1 MNSKTIKNNPIT
13 TPFMIVTGIYLLLF
27 AMLYKSAFSVMIKWW
42 DRDDYSY
49 CYLIPFI
56 VVYLLWEK
64 RSFLFDKLSV
74 PEWKGLFSLVLGV
87 GCYWLGELGGEFY
100 IMYISSWLILMGICL
115 LHMGWEKVKIILFPL
130 CFILTMFPLPNFFNF
145 RITLALKLISTKIGV
160 LMMRAYGMSAF
171 QDGNVIDLGFTKLQ
185 VVDACSGLRYLFPLI
200 VLGILVAYFFR
211 SRWWKKIVLVLSTIP
226 ITIFTNSLRIAFTG
240 ILSEHFGSKAVEGF
254 FHDFEGLVIFM
265 FALGCLVVEMVVLAK
280 LFPEAKPEE
289 QEEKPLGHTGE
300 TIVQPSLLK
309 QPQFV
314 VSVAL
319 LTLTLGLFHGVEF
332 REAIPMNKGF
342 ETYPMAVG
350 QWRGTPQ
357 VMEQKFI
364 DTLDLS
370 DYIIADYTEGKGSAI
385 NFYVA
390 YYESQRKGE
399 SIHSPASC
407 LRGGGWEFK
416 KAGKSLVPLAGEG
429 NMLPVNRAVIQKG
442 DYKQISYYWFPT
454 RGRNLTNAFELKWFT
469 FWDALTRQRT
479 DGALARVIL
488 PVAPG
493 EDVATAEK
501 RLQSFI
507 REMEPVLSDYLPQ

>member
-1 MNSKTIKNNPIT
+1 MNSNRLKLLAKSGVVMKTLIYAT
-13 TPFMIVTGIYLLLF
+13 LFLGIY
-27 AMLYKSAFSVMIKWW
+27 YSAFEWLIVKDWA
-42 DRDDYSY
+42 RDDYSY
-49 CYLIPFI
+49 GILIPFI
-56 VVYLLWEK
+56 VLYLMWEK
-64 RSFLFDKLSV
+64 RGELANTANKDTWSGFLLLV
-74 PEWKGLFSLVLGV
+74 PGICLF
-87 GCYWLGELGGEFY
+87 WLGELAGEFFILY
-100 IMYISSWLILMGICL
+100 FSSWLILMGLCWL
-115 LHMGWEKVKIILFPL
+115 TLGLEKMKIVFFPL
-130 CFILTMFPLPNFFNF
+130 AFCLTMFPLPNFINVK
-145 RITLALKLISTKIGV
+145 ITFGLKLISTKLGV

-211 SRWWKKIVLVLSTIP
+211 SQWWKKIVIVISTIP

-240 ILSEHFGSKAVEGF
+240 ILSEHFGSKVVEGF

-265 FALGCLVVEMVVLAK
+265 FALGCLVLEMVLLAK
-280 LFPEAKPEE
+280 LFPEPKTVK
-289 QEEKPLGHTGE
+289 QEGKPLAQAGE
-300 TIVQPSLLK
+300 TIIQPSLLK

-319 LTLTLGLFHGVEF
+319 LTLTLVLSQGVEF
-332 REAIPMNKGF
+332 RETIPMSRSFNS
-342 ETYPMAVG
+342 YPMEVG
-350 QWRGTPQ
+350 PWRGTTQ

-370 DYIIADYTEGKGSAI
+370 DYIIADYRDGKGSAI

-399 SIHSPASC
+399 SIHSPATC

-416 KAGKSLVPLAGEG
+416 KAGKSFVPLTEEG
-429 NMLPVNRAVIQKG
+429 KMLPVNRAVIQKG
-442 DYKQISYYWFPT
+442 DYRQISYYWFPT

-507 REMEPVLSDYLPQ
+507 RAMEPVLSDYLPQ

>member
-1 MNSKTIKNNPIT
+1 
-13 TPFMIVTGIYLLLF
+13 
-27 AMLYKSAFSVMIKWW
+27 
-42 DRDDYSY
+42 
-49 CYLIPFI
+49 
-56 VVYLLWEK
+56 
-64 RSFLFDKLSV
+64 
-74 PEWKGLFSLVLGV
+74 
-87 GCYWLGELGGEFY
+87 
-100 IMYISSWLILMGICL
+100 
-115 LHMGWEKVKIILFPL
+115 
-130 CFILTMFPLPNFFNF
+130 MFPLPNFFNF
-145 RITLALKLISTKIGV
+145 RITLALKLVSTKIGV

-200 VLGILVAYFFR
+200 ILGILAAYFFR
-211 SRWWKKIVLVLSTIP
+211 TRWWKKIVLVFSTIP

-240 ILSEHFGSKAVEGF
+240 ILSERFGSKAVEGF

-265 FALGCLVVEMVVLAK
+265 IALGCLALEMVVLGK
-280 LFPEAKPEE
+280 LFPEAKTVE
-289 QEEKPLGHTGE
+289 QEEEPLGGGE
-300 TIVQPSLLK
+300 AMVQPSLVK

-319 LTLTLGLFHGVEF
+319 LALTLGLSQGVEF
-332 REAIPMNKGF
+332 REAIPMSKGF
-342 ETYPMAVG
+342 DSYPMAVG

-357 VMEQKFI
+357 VMEQQFI
-364 DTLDLS
+364 NALDLT
-370 DYIIADYTEGKGSAI
+370 DYIMADYRDGKGRSV

-390 YYESQRKGE
+390 YYESQSKGE

-416 KAGKSLVPLAGEG
+416 KAGKSMVPLAGDG
-429 NMLPVNRAVIQKG
+429 KMLAVNRAVIRKG
-442 DYKQISYYWFPT
+442 DYRQISYYWFPT

>member
-1 MNSKTIKNNPIT
+1 MKSFIT
-13 TPFMIVTGIYLLLF
+13 APFMLLISTYLLLF
-27 AMLYKSAFSVMIKWW
+27 VLLYEPVIPRLLRWW
-42 DRDDYSY
+42 GRDDYSY

-56 VVYLLWEK
+56 VVYLIWEK
-64 RSFLFDKLSV
+64 RTFLFEISSE
-74 PEWKGLFSLVLGV
+74 PEWKGIYPFLLGV

-100 IMYISSWLILMGICL
+100 IMYISSWLILMGLCL
-115 LHMGWEKVKIILFPL
+115 FHMGWKKVKIVFFPL

-211 SRWWKKIVLVLSTIP
+211 SRWWKKIVIVLSTIP
-226 ITIFTNSLRIAFTG
+226 ITILTNSLRIAFTG
-240 ILSEHFGSKAVEGF
+240 VLSERFGSKAVEGF

-265 FALGCLVVEMVVLAK
+265 FALGCLVFEMIVLAK
-280 LFPEAKPEE
+280 LFPEAKIVKKEE
-289 QEEKPLGHTGE
+289 TPVPQEGE
-300 TIVQPSLLK
+300 IMVQSSLLK

-314 VSVAL
+314 VSVVL
-319 LTLTLGLFHGVEF
+319 LGLTFTLSQGVEF
-332 REAIPMNKGF
+332 REAIPMNKSF
-342 ETYPMAVG
+342 NSYPMEVG
-350 QWRGTPQ
+350 KWRGTPQ
-357 VMEQKFI
+357 IMEQKFI
-364 DTLDLS
+364 NALDFS
-370 DYIIADYTEGKGSAI
+370 DYIMADYRDGNGSPI

-399 SIHSPASC
+399 SIHSPATC

-416 KAGKSLVPLAGEG
+416 NAGKSLVPLDGDG

-442 DYKQISYYWFPT
+442 SYRQISYYWFPT

-479 DGALARVIL
+479 DGALARVIM
-488 PVAPG
+488 PVDPG
-493 EDVATAEK
+493 EEVATAEK

>member
-1 MNSKTIKNNPIT
+1 MNQKTIKNSLIT
-13 TPFMIVTGIYLLLF
+13 TPFMLVAGIYLLLF
-27 AMLYKSAFSVMIKWW
+27 AMLYQSAFSVMIKWW

-56 VVYLLWEK
+56 VLYLIWEK
-64 RSFLFDKLSV
+64 RSVLLNTFSV
-74 PEWKGLFSLVLGV
+74 PEWKGIFPLVFGV

-115 LHMGWEKVKIILFPL
+115 LHMGWAKIKTILFPL

-145 RITLALKLISTKIGV
+145 KITLALKLVSTKIGV

-200 VLGILVAYFFR
+200 ILGILVAYFFK
-211 SRWWKKIVLVLSTIP
+211 SRWWKKILLVLSTIP

-240 ILSEHFGSKAVEGF
+240 ILSERFGSKAVEGF

-265 FALGCLVVEMVVLAK
+265 FALGCLVLEMVVLAK
-280 LFPEAKPEE
+280 LFPEAKTVE
-289 QEEKPLGHTGE
+289 QEEKLSAQHGE
-300 TIVQPSLLK
+300 TMVQPALFK
-309 QPQFV
+309 QPQFI

-319 LTLTLGLFHGVEF
+319 LALTLGLSQGVEF

-342 ETYPMAVG
+342 GSYPMVVG
-350 QWRGTPQ
+350 QWRGTPE

-364 DTLDLS
+364 DVLDFS
-370 DYIIADYTEGKGSAI
+370 DYIMADYRDGKGGAV

-390 YYESQRKGE
+390 YYESQSKGE

-416 KAGKSLVPLAGEG
+416 NAGKSMVPLAGDG
-429 NMLPVNRAVIQKG
+429 KKLAVNRALIQKG
-442 DYKQISYYWFPT
+442 DYRQISYYWFPT

-507 REMEPVLSDYLPQ
+507 REMEPILSNYLPQ

>member
-1 MNSKTIKNNPIT
+1 MYYSTIQWLVVKDW
-13 TPFMIVTGIYLLLF
+13 
-27 AMLYKSAFSVMIKWW
+27 A
-42 DRDDYSY
+42 RDDYSY
-49 CYLIPFI
+49 GILIPFI
-56 VVYLLWEK
+56 VLYLIWEK
-64 RSFLFDKLSV
+64 RVRFLEVAPKQTWNGFMLLL
-74 PEWKGLFSLVLGV
+74 PGILLF
-87 GCYWLGELGGEFY
+87 WLGELAGEFFVQY
-100 IMYISSWLILMGICL
+100 FSLWLIVMGLCWL
-115 LHMGWEKVKIILFPL
+115 NMGWKKMRVILFPL
-130 CFILTMFPLPNFFNF
+130 LFSLSMFPLPNLINVK
-145 RITLALKLISTKIGV
+145 ITFGLKLISTKLGV
-160 LMMRAYGMSAF
+160 LMMRAFGMSAF

-200 VLGILVAYFFR
+200 ILGVLVAYFFR
-211 SRWWKKIVLVLSTIP
+211 SRWWKKIVIVISTIP
-226 ITIFTNSLRIAFTG
+226 ITVFTNSLRIALTG

-265 FALGCLVVEMVVLAK
+265 FALGCLVLEMVVLAK
-280 LFPEAKPEE
+280 LFPEVKSVK
-289 QEEKPLGHTGE
+289 QEEESLAQAGE
-300 TIVQPSLLK
+300 TMVQPSVLK
-309 QPQFV
+309 QPQFI
-314 VSVAL
+314 VSVVL
-319 LTLTLGLFHGVEF
+319 LTLTLGLSQGIEF
-332 REAIPMNKGF
+332 REAIPMNKSF
-342 ETYPMAVG
+342 DSYPMVVG
-350 QWRGTPQ
+350 NWRGTSQ

-364 DTLDLS
+364 DVLDLS
-370 DYIIADYTEGKGSAI
+370 DYIMVDYRDGKGSAI

-399 SIHSPASC
+399 SIHSPATC

-429 NMLPVNRAVIQKG
+429 RMLPVNRAVIQKG
-442 DYKQISYYWFPT
+442 DYRQISYYWFPT

-493 EDVATAEK
+493 EDVVTAEK